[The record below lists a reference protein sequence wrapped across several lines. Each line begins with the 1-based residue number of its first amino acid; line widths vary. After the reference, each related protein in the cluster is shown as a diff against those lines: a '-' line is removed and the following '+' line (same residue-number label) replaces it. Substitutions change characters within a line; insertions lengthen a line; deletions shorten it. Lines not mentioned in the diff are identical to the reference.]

1 MEWDEF
7 VDKVKFILRRFNKE
21 FNIDYSEDSISY
33 IVGEKSFEFSK
44 SDYNNIS
51 NDAMKSDLSQFTVSN
66 NNSYEVII
74 YQTNKMIRR
83 LLPYKFEERIISTN
97 IKDSMNNIEYKF
109 QEISDVMVWNIIKEI
124 DLESLKRTFMI
135 FPPRLREDEGENFF
149 NLLRVCFR
157 NPYSLIVSYNKDIDK
172 KKLPLIFIV
181 TLAKTLGDNNVSISK
196 RDNVVLSFPYKDCI
210 LEMDSTE
217 ETEKRKEVFFNET
230 LMKKEIDTLLSPK
243 VFANVKRISKN
254 GEETTIDIHSDNL
267 IIKGNNL
274 LSMYSLVPRYK
285 GKIKCMYWDV
295 LYNKEKD
302 YVPYNDSFKHT
313 SWLTMMKNRLE
324 VAHKLL
330 SSDGSIWIQ
339 CDDNEMH
346 YLKVLLDEIFERD
359 NYVNTISV
367 TMKNVAG
374 ASSGGEDKRFKKN
387 IEYILVY
394 AKDYNGLKQFSEV
407 CDYIEM
413 PEIIEMYKQ
422 EKKSWKYTSVLINP
436 GEKEYIGST
445 VDGSGDEIKV
455 YRRNNQFIN
464 LSNK

>member
-7 VDKVKFILRRFNKE
+7 IDKVKFILRRFNKE

-172 KKLPLIFIV
+172 NKLNDYINSFLFNFCYNYGYSFRIINSLDELLNIRYRNKNSSYKSEELDAPRLLYKQDLTEQYHMAVSSEDPFVQFIGFYHIMEYFYEEIYKEGVVNNVKEILLDPGFSTKRKKDIMKLVDLINKKRTESTVGSELEALELTLRKYIDIEKIIEKLNEIDKDIIEYYKNNKVNFSNGDAIDLIGDKKHIFKKLANRV
-181 TLAKTLGDNNVSISK
+181 YKTRNSLVHSK
-196 RDNVVLSFPYKDCI
+196 SNEVRSNERGIYKPFK
-210 LEMDSTE
+210 DS
-217 ETEKRKEVFFNET
+217 KA
-230 LMKKEIDTLLSPK
+230 LLKEIPLLK
-243 VFANVKRISKN
+243 VIS
-254 GEETTIDIHSDNL
+254 EEI
-267 IIKGNNL
+267 IIK
-274 LSMYSLVPRYK
+274 S
-285 GKIKCMYWDV
+285 
-295 LYNKEKD
+295 
-302 YVPYNDSFKHT
+302 
-313 SWLTMMKNRLE
+313 
-324 VAHKLL
+324 
-330 SSDGSIWIQ
+330 
-339 CDDNEMH
+339 
-346 YLKVLLDEIFERD
+346 
-359 NYVNTISV
+359 
-367 TMKNVAG
+367 
-374 ASSGGEDKRFKKN
+374 ASE
-387 IEYILVY
+387 L
-394 AKDYNGLKQFSEV
+394 
-407 CDYIEM
+407 
-413 PEIIEMYKQ
+413 
-422 EKKSWKYTSVLINP
+422 
-436 GEKEYIGST
+436 
-445 VDGSGDEIKV
+445 
-455 YRRNNQFIN
+455 
-464 LSNK
+464 